1 MSSLSPSQAVRP
13 SLIAVL
19 AVVLMADVLDLVD
32 GTLTSIAAPAI
43 ARDLGGGAGFISWL
57 GTAYALALGV
67 FLVLGGR
74 LGDRFGQRRLF
85 LIGMAGFTLSS
96 LACGLSVNPA
106 MLIAARF
113 AQGAFGALLIPQG
126 MAILTSTFSRAE
138 LGLAFSAFGP
148 VLGLSAMAGPLIGGL
163 IIDADIAG
171 LGWRPMFLINIV
183 IGLIGLPIAAWVLPK
198 VPARPDVRLD
208 GPGSLLLGLAML
220 AAIYGLIDG
229 AEAGWIGEAG
239 AALFASLLLFAAFAR
254 RQVTAEAPI
263 ILASLFRSRGFVSGL
278 IVGFAFFAT
287 VNGLVFIISLF
298 LQGTLDVSPSGAA
311 LRMLPMT
318 LGIIVAS
325 AAGMALIPRLGRKL
339 VVVGLGVTLLGAVL
353 LALVIGVDGGRT
365 VSFLAGALF
374 VLGLGMGSCF
384 GTIYDIA
391 LGDISAE
398 EAGSASGSLSAA
410 QQLAASTGMAVMSSA
425 YLGEVSRLTGNGAL
439 LLCLAIAGAAILLSL
454 PLTLLM
460 PEAAPAELAH

>member
-1 MSSLSPSQAVRP
+1 MSSLSSPAARP
-13 SLIAVL
+13 SLMAVL

-43 ARDLGGGAGFISWL
+43 AHDLGGGPAFISWL
-57 GTAYALALGV
+57 GTAYTLALGV

-85 LIGMAGFTLSS
+85 LLGMAGFTLAS
-96 LACGLSVNPA
+96 LVCGLSLTPG
-106 MLIAARF
+106 MLIGARF
-113 AQGAFGALLIPQG
+113 VQGAFGALLIPQG
-126 MAILTSTFSRAE
+126 MAILTTLFSRAE
-138 LGLAFSAFGP
+138 LGIAFSVFGP
-148 VLGLSAMAGPLIGGL
+148 ALGLSAVAGPLIGGL

-183 IGLIGLPIAAWVLPK
+183 IGVIGLPIAAWVLPK

-220 AAIYGLIDG
+220 TAIYGLIGG
-229 AEAGWIGEAG
+229 AQAGWLGWAG
-239 AALFASLLLFAAFAR
+239 VSIVASLALFAAFAW
-254 RQVTAEAPI
+254 RQATAEAPI

-278 IVGFAFFAT
+278 IVGFAFFAM
-287 VNGLVFIISLF
+287 VNGLVFITSLF
-298 LQGTLDVSPSGAA
+298 LQNTLAVSPWGTA

-325 AAGMALIPRLGRKL
+325 AAGMALIPRLGRML
-339 VVVGLGVTLLGAVL
+339 VVIGLGVTLLGTGL
-353 LALVIGVDGGRT
+353 LALAIGLGGGT
-365 VSFLAGALF
+365 HLMALSGALF

-391 LGDISAE
+391 LGDISTE

-410 QQLAASTGMAVMSSA
+410 QQLAASTGMAVMSAAFLSEA
-425 YLGEVSRLTGNGAL
+425 PRLAGDGAL
-439 LLCLAIAGAAILLSL
+439 LLCLAIAAVAILVSL
-454 PLTLLM
+454 PLVGLM
-460 PEAAPAELAH
+460 PRAAPAEPAH

>member
-1 MSSLSPSQAVRP
+1 
-13 SLIAVL
+13 LIAVL

-32 GTLTSIAAPAI
+32 GALTSIAAPAI
-43 ARDLGGGAGFISWL
+43 ARDLGGGAAFVSWL

-126 MAILTSTFSRAE
+126 MAILTSNFSRAE
-138 LGLAFSAFGP
+138 LGIAFSVFGP
-148 VLGLSAMAGPLIGGL
+148 ALGLSAMAGPLIGGL

-183 IGLIGLPIAAWVLPK
+183 IGLIGLPAAWWVLPT

-220 AAIYGLIDG
+220 MAIYGLIDG
-229 AEAGWIGEAG
+229 AQSGWIGEAG
-239 AALFASLLLFAAFAR
+239 AALFAALLLFAAFAR
-254 RQVTAEAPI
+254 RQVTAEMPI
-263 ILASLFRSRGFVSGL
+263 ILASLFRRRSFVSGL
-278 IVGFAFFAT
+278 VVGFAFFAT

-298 LQGTLDVSPSGAA
+298 LQGTLGVSPSGAA

-325 AAGMALIPRLGRKL
+325 GGGMALIPRLGRML
-339 VVVGLGVTLLGAVL
+339 VVIGLGATLLGTGL
-353 LALVIGVDGGRT
+353 LALAIGIGT
-365 VSFLAGALF
+365 PIPALSGALF

-391 LGDISAE
+391 LGDISTA

-410 QQLAASTGMAVMSSA
+410 QQLAASTGMAVMSAA
-425 YLGEVSRLTGNGAL
+425 YLGEVSRLTGDGAL
-439 LLCLAIAGAAILLSL
+439 LLCLALAGAAILLSL
-454 PLTLLM
+454 PLVLLM
-460 PEAAPAELAH
+460 PKAAPTEPAH

>member
-1 MSSLSPSQAVRP
+1 M
-13 SLIAVL
+13 L

-43 ARDLGGGAGFISWL
+43 ARDLGGGPGFISWL
-57 GTAYALALGV
+57 GTAYTLALGV

-96 LACGLSVNPA
+96 LACGLSVNPG
-106 MLIAARF
+106 MLIAARL

-126 MAILTSTFSRAE
+126 MAILTTTFSRAE
-138 LGLAFSAFGP
+138 LGVAFSVFGP
-148 VLGLSAMAGPLIGGL
+148 VLGLSAVAGPLIGGL

-183 IGLIGLPIAAWVLPK
+183 IGLIGLPVAAWVLPK

-220 AAIYGLIDG
+220 AAIYGMIHG
-229 AEAGWIGEAG
+229 AEAGWIGWAG
-239 AALFASLLLFAAFAR
+239 AALFASLLLFTAFAW

-287 VNGLVFIISLF
+287 VNGLVFILSLF
-298 LQGTLDVSPSGAA
+298 LQGTLAVSPSGAA

-325 AAGMALIPRLGRKL
+325 AVGMALIPRLGRML
-339 VVVGLGVTLLGAVL
+339 VVIGLGVTLLGTGL
-353 LALVIGVDGGRT
+353 LALAIGLGGGAHLMAL
-365 VSFLAGALF
+365 SCALF

-391 LGDISAE
+391 LGDISTE

-410 QQLAASTGMAVMSSA
+410 QQLAASTGMAMMSSA
-425 YLGEVSRLTGNGAL
+425 FLGEASRLSDNGAL
-439 LLCLAIAGAAILLSL
+439 LLCLAIASAAILISL
-454 PLTLLM
+454 PLVGLM
-460 PEAAPAELAH
+460 PRAAPAEPAH

>member
-1 MSSLSPSQAVRP
+1 M
-13 SLIAVL
+13 L

-32 GTLTSIAAPAI
+32 GTLTSIAAPSI
-43 ARDLGGGAGFISWL
+43 ARDLGGGPGFISWL
-57 GTAYALALGV
+57 GTAYTLALGV

-96 LACGLSVNPA
+96 LACGLSVNPS

-126 MAILTSTFSRAE
+126 MAILTTTFTRAE
-138 LGLAFSAFGP
+138 LGVAFSVFGP
-148 VLGLSAMAGPLIGGL
+148 ALGLSAVAGPLIGGL

-183 IGLIGLPIAAWVLPK
+183 IGVIGLPIAAWVLPK

-220 AAIYGLIDG
+220 TAIYGLIDG
-229 AEAGWIGEAG
+229 AQSGWIGWPG
-239 AALFASLLLFAAFAR
+239 AALAASLALFAAFAR
-254 RQVTAEAPI
+254 RQMTAEAPI
-263 ILASLFRSRGFVSGL
+263 ILTSLFGSRGFVSGL
-278 IVGFAFFAT
+278 IVGFAFFAV

-298 LQGTLDVSPSGAA
+298 LQGTLAVSPSGAA

-325 AAGMALIPRLGRKL
+325 AAGMALIPRLGRTL
-339 VVVGLGVTLLGAVL
+339 VVVGLWTTLLGTGL
-353 LALVIGVDGGRT
+353 LALVISRHGGQD
-365 VSFLAGALF
+365 VAWLATALF
-374 VLGLGMGSCF
+374 VLGMGMGSCF

-398 EAGSASGSLSAA
+398 EAGSASGSLSAV
-410 QQLAASTGMAVMSSA
+410 QQLAASTGMAVMSSVF
-425 YLGEVSRLTGNGAL
+425 LGEAPRLTGNGAL

-454 PLTLLM
+454 PLTQLM
-460 PEAAPAELAH
+460 PQAAPAEPVH

>member
-1 MSSLSPSQAVRP
+1 M
-13 SLIAVL
+13 L

-43 ARDLGGGAGFISWL
+43 ARDLGGGSGFISWL
-57 GTAYALALGV
+57 GTAYTLALGV

-85 LIGMAGFTLSS
+85 LLGMAGFTLSS
-96 LACGLSVNPA
+96 LACGLSPNTGL
-106 MLIAARF
+106 LIAARF

-126 MAILTSTFSRAE
+126 MAILTTTFSRTE
-138 LGLAFSAFGP
+138 LGIAFSVFGP
-148 VLGLSAMAGPLIGGL
+148 ALGLSAMAGPLLGGL

-198 VPARPDVRLD
+198 VPARPDVWLD

-229 AEAGWIGEAG
+229 AEAGWFGGAG
-239 AALFASLLLFAAFAR
+239 VALMAALVLFCAFAR
-254 RQVTAEAPI
+254 RQMTAEAPI

-278 IVGFAFFAT
+278 IVGFAFFAV

-298 LQGTLDVSPSGAA
+298 LQGTLAVSPSGAA
-311 LRMLPMT
+311 LRMMPMT

-339 VVVGLGVTLLGAVL
+339 VVIGLWMTFLGTGL
-353 LALVIGVDGGRT
+353 LALVLGLDNGHT
-365 VSFLAGALF
+365 VSLLAGALF

-391 LGDISAE
+391 LGDISTE

-410 QQLAASTGMAVMSSA
+410 QQLAASTGMALMSA
-425 YLGEVSRLTGNGAL
+425 AFLGEAPRLAGNGAL
-439 LLCLAIAGAAILLSL
+439 LFCLAIAGAAILLSL

-460 PEAAPAELAH
+460 PRAAPAEPAH